1 MTFSIRTKLT
11 FWYTSLLAISLILF
25 GLSFF
30 YALSKIYMNRI
41 DREISSVAGLMVHT
55 IVEPPGRLRLPRN
68 FDIILERFFG
78 LRIRGNYIQVL
89 TPDGRVAG
97 RSSTLEG
104 LELPLTERAYR
115 RALDGKRTYETVRTF
130 GVYPVRILT
139 LPVVVKKT
147 GLVAII
153 QVATSLE
160 GMEEIFHYMIYFFS
174 FGIVLSIIIA
184 GGVGWFLAGKA
195 LKPVDEMTRIAR
207 RITAERLNQRLPI
220 VKPDDEL
227 GRLAST
233 FNEMIAR
240 LERSFRQIKQF
251 TADASHELKT
261 PLTVMKGEVE
271 VALKSRADEKELRE
285 VLVSILE
292 EIDRMNEVIKGLL
305 TLARTDVEE
314 ATIKEPVSLDDIVR
328 ERCEQFKKLANTK
341 GLKLNVDIEKDV
353 VVLAEPVRIG
363 QVIYNLVDNAIKYT
377 PRGGSISVTL
387 NKRGRCAILRVSDT
401 GIGIP
406 EEELPYIFDR
416 FYRVDKA
423 RTGGSGVGLGLSIC
437 KEIINTYGGK
447 IEVESKPNE
456 GTTFTVYL
464 PLAEEH
470 TMKEVD

>member
-104 LELPLTERAYR
+104 LELPLTEKAYR
-115 RALDGKRTYETVRTF
+115 RALNGKRTYEIVRTF

-139 LPVVVKKT
+139 LPVVVKET

-207 RITAERLNQRLPI
+207 KITAENLNERLPI

-233 FNEMIAR
+233 FNDMIAR

-261 PLTVMKGEVE
+261 PLTIMKGEVE
-271 VALKSRADEKELRE
+271 VALKSRADEAELRE
-285 VLVSILE
+285 VLTSILE

-314 ATIKEPVSLDDIVR
+314 ETTKQPVSFDHIVE
-328 ERCEQFKKLANTK
+328 ERCEQFRKLVHNRGLRLDVKIKKGVTVL
-341 GLKLNVDIEKDV
+341 VD
-353 VVLAEPVRIG
+353 PVRMG
-363 QVIYNLVDNAIKYT
+363 QVVYNLVDNAIKYT
-377 PRGGSISVTL
+377 PKGGTIRVSLDTQDGWAV
-387 NKRGRCAILRVSDT
+387 LRVSDT
-401 GIGIP
+401 GVGIP
-406 EEELPYIFDR
+406 EDEVAYIFDR

-437 KEIINTYGGK
+437 KEIINTCGGK
-447 IEVESKPNE
+447 IEVESTVGK
-456 GTTFTVYL
+456 GTTFTTHL
-464 PLAEEH
+464 PLADNS
-470 TMKEVD
+470 MKEVN

>member
-104 LELPLTERAYR
+104 LELPLTEKAYK
-115 RALDGKRTYETVRTF
+115 RALNGKRTYEIVRTF

-139 LPVVVKKT
+139 LPVVVKET

-174 FGIVLSIIIA
+174 FGIVMSIIIA

-195 LKPVDEMTRIAR
+195 LKPVDEMTSIAR
-207 RITAERLNQRLPI
+207 KITAENLNERLPI

-233 FNEMIAR
+233 FNDMIAR

-261 PLTVMKGEVE
+261 PLTIMKGEVE
-271 VALKSRADEKELRE
+271 VALKSRADETELRE
-285 VLVSILE
+285 VLTSILE

-305 TLARTDVEE
+305 TLARTDAEEETTRQPVGFDHIVE
-314 ATIKEPVSLDDIVR
+314 
-328 ERCEQFKKLANTK
+328 ERCEQFRKLAHNRGLGLDVKIKK
-341 GLKLNVDIEKDV
+341 GVTVLVD
-353 VVLAEPVRIG
+353 PVRMG
-363 QVIYNLVDNAIKYT
+363 QVVYNLVDNAMKYT
-377 PRGGSISVTL
+377 PKGGTIRVSLDTQDGWAV
-387 NKRGRCAILRVSDT
+387 LRVSDT
-401 GIGIP
+401 GVGIP
-406 EEELPYIFDR
+406 EDELPYIFDR

-437 KEIINTYGGK
+437 KEIINTCGGK
-447 IEVESKPNE
+447 IEVESTVGR
-456 GTTFTVYL
+456 GTTFTTYL
-464 PLAEEH
+464 PLADNS
-470 TMKEVD
+470 MKEVN